1 MCLLNVGSCCVRF
14 GSGVQTDAT
23 TPNVN
28 NTRQHATGCV
38 QTDATCKGDVTRD
51 DSQRRLLAHHSV
63 ATLLRHCFD
72 WLQHCSNIAAL
83 CSAKNRCR
91 ESSCVRLHGAIHVPQ
106 HLLFSHHAPLVIF
119 LYVCRTESKKN
130 PMLPCG
136 LGSKAFP
143 FSFFFFS
150 ITFIEI
156 AVCYWPRE
164 SQDHWIVSKFF
175 QKQKGGRGNSQ
186 LYWTK
191 HLSLSCCTSHYRSM
205 QEVQLDKH
213 VKLVDSPGIVMDNSN
228 SDSAVILR
236 NCVKVRFHSVVQ
248 EWPTLIFS

>member
-1 MCLLNVGSCCVRF
+1 MVLRPFARGYTCTPTPLLFTSRALGDLSLCLLDWEQEKSDITLW
-14 GSGVQTDAT
+14 SWL
-23 TPNVN
+23 
-28 NTRQHATGCV
+28 
-38 QTDATCKGDVTRD
+38 KG
-51 DSQRRLLAHHSV
+51 
-63 ATLLRHCFD
+63 
-72 WLQHCSNIAAL
+72 
-83 CSAKNRCR
+83 
-91 ESSCVRLHGAIHVPQ
+91 
-106 HLLFSHHAPLVIF
+106 FS
-119 LYVCRTESKKN
+119 
-130 PMLPCG
+130 
-136 LGSKAFP
+136 
-143 FSFFFFS
+143 FFFS

-164 SQDHWIVSKFF
+164 SQEHWIVSKFF
-175 QKQKGGRGNSQ
+175 QNQKGGRGNSK

-248 EWPTLIFS
+248 EWPTVIFSCLRASSPGRSGGGAGKGRRASCNYVSGIWIPPLNPQWLSVD

>member
-83 CSAKNRCR
+83 CCAKNRCR

-106 HLLFSHHAPLVIF
+106 HLLFSHHAPLEIF

-130 PMLPCG
+130 PILPCG
-136 LGSKAFP
+136 LGLKVFP
-143 FSFFFFS
+143 FSFFFF
-150 ITFIEI
+150 
-156 AVCYWPRE
+156 R
-164 SQDHWIVSKFF
+164 
-175 QKQKGGRGNSQ
+175 
-186 LYWTK
+186 
-191 HLSLSCCTSHYRSM
+191 
-205 QEVQLDKH
+205 
-213 VKLVDSPGIVMDNSN
+213 
-228 SDSAVILR
+228 
-236 NCVKVRFHSVVQ
+236 
-248 EWPTLIFS
+248 